1 MNKLYHILLITF
13 YNCIVTFGQVQNLEV
28 LVPKNDKCIL
38 KIFTRDEYG
47 DLYGQGSAVLIDS
60 KGIAVTNFH
69 VLDGWSNAVAITISG
84 EKFKIEKIIDYSIQ
98 HDLVKFKLENLKAKV
113 FPRVTFF
120 NGKIL
125 KGSSVFTISY
135 PKGFDLLGESTVS
148 QGIVSSIRQDEALPG
163 MGVIDSLLQITAQ
176 IAHGSSGGGLFNNKG
191 NLIGITQG
199 TFADQIEDLHANL
212 NKAIP
217 VKYIKTLKR
226 NLNFSFNDFLNDC
239 SKTNLFAQGVISL
252 NNEDYFTAYE
262 LFNKY
267 QSVNEGNLFDPKVWY
282 LKGLCAFQVGRKTND
297 TDNLNLALENFIE
310 ALKLDSMSVNLRG
323 HMALTFQ
330 MLKNMNYAF
339 AIAFEGYE
347 LNKENAFINYVIG
360 KLYNASVKEDLAIKY
375 FNNAIYFGELN
386 QMDQSVLA
394 RWYLERAIAYEWS
407 KLDDARNDINSEAD
421 YKKCLQLDPNNP
433 DALYLFANFLS
444 NRKRYSEACAQFRI
458 LKSIAPNYKSPGYS
472 VDEELRGFGCD

>member
-1 MNKLYHILLITF
+1 M
-13 YNCIVTFGQVQNLEV
+13 
-28 LVPKNDKCIL
+28 
-38 KIFTRDEYG
+38 
-47 DLYGQGSAVLIDS
+47 
-60 KGIAVTNFH
+60 
-69 VLDGWSNAVAITISG
+69 
-84 EKFKIEKIIDYSIQ
+84 
-98 HDLVKFKLENLKAKV
+98 
-113 FPRVTFF
+113 
-120 NGKIL
+120 
-125 KGSSVFTISY
+125 
-135 PKGFDLLGESTVS
+135 
-148 QGIVSSIRQDEALPG
+148 
-163 MGVIDSLLQITAQ
+163 
-176 IAHGSSGGGLFNNKG
+176 
-191 NLIGITQG
+191 
-199 TFADQIEDLHANL
+199 
-212 NKAIP
+212 
-217 VKYIKTLKR
+217 
-226 NLNFSFNDFLNDC
+226 
-239 SKTNLFAQGVISL
+239 
-252 NNEDYFTAYE
+252 
-262 LFNKY
+262 
-267 QSVNEGNLFDPKVWY
+267 WY